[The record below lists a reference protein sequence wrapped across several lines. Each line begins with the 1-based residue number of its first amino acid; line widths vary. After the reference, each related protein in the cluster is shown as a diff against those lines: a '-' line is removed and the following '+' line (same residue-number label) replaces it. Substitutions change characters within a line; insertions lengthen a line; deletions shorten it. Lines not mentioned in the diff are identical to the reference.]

1 MGRRRRLGPESAAR
15 KALIASS
22 YRPARPEVYNLLQVP
37 GRGQVTGRRWRIR
50 AWGLSAP
57 WLVCS
62 APRRPLWP
70 LNFWLQLNT
79 AHLQAQT
86 LRAFSSGWRQ
96 CQVRSWPATWQDWGW
111 QTGVPSPTIS
121 ASKSQPSRSE
131 KRGRMELSGGGHRIH
146 SLAHTS
152 TTVISNSVL
161 CTRHEP
167 AGILKLG

>member
-1 MGRRRRLGPESAAR
+1 MSPQLEQEVERRRRLGPESAAR

-22 YRPARPEVYNLLQVP
+22 CCRYLAGGRLLE
-37 GRGQVTGRRWRIR
+37 GGGGIR

-146 SLAHTS
+146 SLAHAS